1 MDHYVGLDDINH
13 AWARIR
19 SEVRNT
25 PLIHSRTL
33 SDIAGCQTHFKLEN
47 LQMTGSFKERGVVNK
62 LLTLSDEEKTK
73 GLIAASAGNH
83 AQALAYHASRLG
95 ISVKIVMPKYS
106 PIVKVRS
113 TRHWGAEVILAGET
127 FDDAMQTSRE
137 MAEREQRLYIHPFDD
152 TLVAAGQGTIGV
164 ELLSTETT
172 RPIDA
177 ILVPVGGGG
186 LVAGIAA
193 YVKAVA
199 PDISVIGVEEASCD
213 AMHQALQA
221 GTPTLVNAAPVIADG
236 IAVRQVSPE
245 NLKIVGELVDDV
257 VTVSSDEIANA
268 IMLMLEIEKLVVE
281 GAAAAPLAALVNNRL
296 PHLKGKTVV
305 SVVSGGNIDVNL
317 LSKIIDQGL
326 VFDGRI
332 GRIETVIQDKPGK
345 LENLLTVFRIEG
357 ANILEVNHHRTSPNA
372 PIGEVG
378 VSVTVETRDRDHL
391 DTIKQALNNGGYP
404 IRKER

>member
-357 ANILEVNHHRTSPNA
+357 ANILEVNHHRTSPDA

>member
-221 GTPTLVNAAPVIADG
+221 GTPTLVDAAPVIADG

>member
-1 MDHYVGLDDINH
+1 MGHYVGLDDITD
-13 AWARIR
+13 AWERIR
-19 SEVRNT
+19 GEVRNT

-33 SDIAGCQTHFKLEN
+33 SEITGCHTLFKLEN

-62 LLTLSDEEKTK
+62 LLTLSEEEKAK

-83 AQALAYHASRLG
+83 AQALAYHACRLG

-113 TRHWGAEVILAGET
+113 TEHWGAEVILAGET
-127 FDDAMQTSRE
+127 FDDAMETSRE
-137 MAEREQRLYIHPFDD
+137 IVEREQRLYIHPFDD
-152 TLVAAGQGTIGV
+152 TLVAAGQGTIGA
-164 ELLSTETT
+164 ELLSAETT

-186 LVAGIAA
+186 LISGIAA

-199 PDISVIGVEEASCD
+199 PEISVIGVEEASCD
-213 AMHQALQA
+213 AMYQALQA
-221 GTPTLVNAAPVIADG
+221 GAPTLVDAAPVIADG

-245 NLKIVGELVDDV
+245 NLKVVGELVDDV
-257 VTVSSDEIANA
+257 VAVSSDEIANA

-281 GAAAAPLAALVNNRL
+281 GAAATPLAALVNNRL

-332 GRIETVIQDKPGK
+332 GRIETVIQDRPGK

-357 ANILEVNHHRTSPNA
+357 ANILEVNHHRTSPDA
-372 PIGEVG
+372 PIGQVG
-378 VSVTVETRDRDHL
+378 VSITVETRDRDHL
-391 DTIKQALNNGGYP
+391 EAIKQALTDSGYP
-404 IRKER
+404 IRKES

>member
-1 MDHYVGLDDINH
+1 MEHYVGLDDINH
-13 AWARIR
+13 AWTRIR

-127 FDDAMQTSRE
+127 FDDAMLTSRE
-137 MAEREQRLYIHPFDD
+137 LAEREQRLYIHPFDD

>member
-1 MDHYVGLDDINH
+1 
-13 AWARIR
+13 
-19 SEVRNT
+19 
-25 PLIHSRTL
+25 
-33 SDIAGCQTHFKLEN
+33 
-47 LQMTGSFKERGVVNK
+47 
-62 LLTLSDEEKTK
+62 
-73 GLIAASAGNH
+73 
-83 AQALAYHASRLG
+83 
-95 ISVKIVMPKYS
+95 
-106 PIVKVRS
+106 
-113 TRHWGAEVILAGET
+113 
-127 FDDAMQTSRE
+127 
-137 MAEREQRLYIHPFDD
+137 
-152 TLVAAGQGTIGV
+152 
-164 ELLSTETT
+164 
-172 RPIDA
+172 
-177 ILVPVGGGG
+177 
-186 LVAGIAA
+186 
-193 YVKAVA
+193 
-199 PDISVIGVEEASCD
+199 
-213 AMHQALQA
+213 MHQALQA
-221 GTPTLVNAAPVIADG
+221 GTPTLVDAAPVIADG

-281 GAAAAPLAALVNNRL
+281 GAAATPLAALVNNRL

-305 SVVSGGNIDVNL
+305 SVISGGNIDVNL

-391 DTIKQALNNGGYP
+391 DKIKQALKNGGYP

>member
-127 FDDAMQTSRE
+127 FDDAMLTSRE
-137 MAEREQRLYIHPFDD
+137 LAEREQRLYIHPFDD

-186 LVAGIAA
+186 LIAGIAA

-221 GTPTLVNAAPVIADG
+221 GTPTLVDAAPVIADG

-281 GAAAAPLAALVNNRL
+281 GAAATPLAALVNNRL

-305 SVVSGGNIDVNL
+305 SLVSGGNIDVNL

-357 ANILEVNHHRTSPNA
+357 ANILEVNHHRTSPDA

-391 DTIKQALNNGGYP
+391 DTIIEALKNGGYP
-404 IRKER
+404 IREER